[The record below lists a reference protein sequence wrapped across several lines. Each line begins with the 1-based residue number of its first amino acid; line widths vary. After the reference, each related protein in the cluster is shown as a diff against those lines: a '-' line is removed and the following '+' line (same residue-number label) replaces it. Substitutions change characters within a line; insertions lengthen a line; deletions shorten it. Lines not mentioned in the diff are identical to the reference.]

1 MGFSLQWLLMLRSM
15 GCRGVGSVEASET
28 SPKLIF
34 KNVMFYNVQG
44 CGGIV
49 GRQHKGLE
57 VSQEG
62 IRKELFLFAQVASL
76 PYFIPFTTG
85 AGKGAGK
92 GLPPP
97 SPSPMQVNSRTFT
110 TVQGSH

>member
-1 MGFSLQWLLMLRSM
+1 M
-15 GCRGVGSVEASET
+15 
-28 SPKLIF
+28 
-34 KNVMFYNVQG
+34 
-44 CGGIV
+44 

-76 PYFIPFTTG
+76 PYFIPFTIE
-85 AGKGAGK
+85 AGT
-92 GLPPP
+92 LPPP
-97 SPSPMQVNSRTFT
+97 SPSPMQANSRTFT

>member
-1 MGFSLQWLLMLRSM
+1 
-15 GCRGVGSVEASET
+15 
-28 SPKLIF
+28 
-34 KNVMFYNVQG
+34 MFYNVQG

-76 PYFIPFTTG
+76 PYFIPFTPG

-97 SPSPMQVNSRTFT
+97 SPSPMQVNSRIFT